1 MIKLVRIFRFTLL
14 KVFID
19 DFFAPIFEK
28 VTRLKLNLSEDR
40 GQDKEYIAGR
50 QSWHFA
56 YSQFGNNFSP

>member
-50 QSWHFA
+50 QS
-56 YSQFGNNFSP
+56 